1 VNTAVSQS
9 EQALQ
14 AQVDA
19 ARQKLDGH
27 TRDLRAIDG
36 ELESLAVQRQQHQL
50 VDEVLGSL
58 EKLGELGGAE
68 LFWGKGQSASQSA
81 QYIRHVRERGE
92 SFRKRL
98 ADIDS
103 RRQAV
108 IGQLAHDEEI
118 LAYLEDDLY
127 DAQEEEARRKLE
139 WIVEREIGAIAQRA
153 QVMAWTRG
161 GEDDR
166 RFRRSLATSLLVC
179 LLFGLLL
186 PFIDLPLPERADVIE
201 VPERLASLIRERQV
215 KAVLPP
221 PSKPEEI
228 KPELKEPEPVPELK
242 PTDEPPPP
250 ADLPSLAEV
259 PSRPPA
265 PATDQPSPEPQKQT
279 KGILAFREKLSNLA
293 EGRPS
298 TRLGSNAR
306 ISGAGEAAVG
316 RTERSMVTRQGP
328 GSSGGINLAALS
340 RDVGGGGGGGGGQLA
355 GVQVTRASSSIGDIT
370 GADRPLSGG
379 PGMSRTD
386 EEIQI
391 VFDRH
396 KAALYRLYNRE
407 LRKDPTLRGQI
418 VLRLTIEP
426 DGRVSLCQLQASDMN
441 APELSAQI
449 VDRVR
454 TFDFG
459 AKDDIPAITILYPID
474 FLPAA

>member
-1 VNTAVSQS
+1 MNAAVSKS
-9 EQALQ
+9 ETELQ

-19 ARQKLDGH
+19 ARQELDGH

-36 ELESLAVQRQQHQL
+36 ELESLSVQRRQHQL
-50 VDEVLGSL
+50 VDEVLVSL
-58 EKLGELGGAE
+58 EKLGELGGAA
-68 LFWGKGQSASQSA
+68 LFWGEGQSASQGA
-81 QYIRHVRERGE
+81 EYIRRVRERGE

-98 ADIDS
+98 AGIES
-103 RRQAV
+103 RRQTV
-108 IGQLAHDEEI
+108 IGALQHDQEI

-139 WIVEREIGAIAQRA
+139 WIVEREIGAIAQRS
-153 QVMAWTRG
+153 QVMPWTRG
-161 GEDDR
+161 GEDDQ
-166 RFRRSLATSLLVC
+166 RFRKSLATSLLVC
-179 LLFGLLL
+179 VLFGLLL
-186 PFIDLPLPERADVIE
+186 PFVDLPLPERAEVIE

-215 KAVLPP
+215 KAALPP
-221 PSKPEEI
+221 PAVVEEI
-228 KPELKEPEPVPELK
+228 KPEPQTPEAVPEQK
-242 PTDEPPPP
+242 PKEEPPLP

-259 PSRPPA
+259 PSRQPA
-265 PATDQPSPEPQKQT
+265 AATEQPSPEPQTKT
-279 KGILAFREKLSNLA
+279 KGILAFREKLSDLA
-293 EGRPS
+293 DGRPS
-298 TRLGSNAR
+298 TKLGSNAR
-306 ISGAGEAAVG
+306 ISGAGESAVG

-328 GSSGGINLAALS
+328 GSSGGINLASLS
-340 RDVGGGGGGGGGQLA
+340 RDVGGGGGGGGQLA
-355 GVQVTRASSSIGDIT
+355 GVQVTRASSSIGDIA
-370 GADRPLSGG
+370 GSDRPLSGG
-379 PGMSRTD
+379 PSMSRTD

-407 LRKDPTLRGQI
+407 LRKDPTLRGQM

-426 DGRVSLCQLQASDMN
+426 DGRVSLCALQASDMN

-459 AKDDIPAITILYPID
+459 AKEGIPAITILYPID